1 MSIYLIGTTVDIEEI
16 VALCRNLEVDGC
28 PSKENLF
35 GQSTLLMNTRYIVF
49 P

>member
-1 MSIYLIGTTVDIEEI
+1 MSFSF
-16 VALCRNLEVDGC
+16 ASNLEVDGC

-35 GQSTLLMNTRYIVF
+35 GHKYYVYIVF